1 MGWDDK
7 LDEYITGNY
16 GQDYLDSQDYCEDC
30 EEPCN
35 DLYEAKST
43 DIELKHS
50 RFGTKKVC
58 SCCLERG
65 QLENEYQA
73 E

>member
-1 MGWDDK
+1 MKKGHNMSWDDK

-16 GQDYLDSQDYCEDC
+16 GQDYLDTDDLCEDC

-35 DLYEAKST
+35 ELVEAISS

-50 RFGTKKVC
+50 RFGR
-58 SCCLERG
+58 RG
-65 QLENEYQA
+65 GM
-73 E
+73 